1 MKTACLTSISS
12 KLFATPIIS
21 DTGLPL
27 LTEHIFQTPPLFYLD
42 PPRLFIFR
50 LLAAPPPPPPR
61 LLFGTG
67 ELLNRKH
74 AFKIF
79 SYSLVHRKLL
89 TTY

>member
-42 PPRLFIFR
+42 PPRLLIFR
-50 LLAAPPPPPPR
+50 LFAAPPLPR

>member
-42 PPRLFIFR
+42 PPRLLIFR
-50 LLAAPPPPPPR
+50 LFAYYL
-61 LLFGTG
+61 
-67 ELLNRKH
+67 ELE
-74 AFKIF
+74 
-79 SYSLVHRKLL
+79 SYYIENMHSKYLVAVWFIVSC
-89 TTY
+89 